1 MQGCAELAF
10 SRGSLSRDVLEA
22 RPHTIVLD
30 SLADL
35 GSSESLSALNAA
47 GEAVTEL
54 NGYTERLNAGISL
67 HSARAAR
74 APKQPERV

>member
-54 NGYTERLNAGISL
+54 NG
-67 HSARAAR
+67 
-74 APKQPERV
+74 